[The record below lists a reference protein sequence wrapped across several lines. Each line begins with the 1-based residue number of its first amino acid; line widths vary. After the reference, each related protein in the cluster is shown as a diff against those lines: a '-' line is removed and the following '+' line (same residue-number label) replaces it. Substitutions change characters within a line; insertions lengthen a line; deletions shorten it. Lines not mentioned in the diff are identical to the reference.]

1 MKGNDPTTL
10 RQALDRVPS
19 SPALPPDAP
28 SGVRAPA
35 APISAHGIEGAASL
49 KRGAGL
55 PLAGKLSASDGLPI
69 GGSSGGQN
77 RLSAERHQRGSAAE
91 LHTASAS
98 RTASDLDR
106 EHLLLTIPEAASLA
120 RSSPRSIK
128 RLVKARPALALRFGA
143 AWRIDRERFLAAGA
157 RAARQ
162 SI

>member
-1 MKGNDPTTL
+1 MKENNQTTL
-10 RQALDRVPS
+10 RPARDRVPS
-19 SPALPPDAP
+19 SPALPSDSP

-35 APISAHGIEGAASL
+35 ALQFAHGIEGAASL

-55 PLAGKLSASDGLPI
+55 PLAGKLSAPDGLPI

-106 EHLLLTIPEAASLA
+106 EHLLLTIREAARLA
-120 RSSPRSIK
+120 RISPRSIQRQIK
-128 RLVKARPALALRFGA
+128 SRPAWALRFGA
-143 AWRIDRERFLAAGA
+143 AWRIDRERFLAAGQ

-162 SI
+162 AI

>member
-1 MKGNDPTTL
+1 MKENNQTTL

-35 APISAHGIEGAASL
+35 APIFAHGIEGVASL
-49 KRGAGL
+49 QRGAGL
-55 PLAGKLSASDGLPI
+55 PLAGKLSAHGVAV
-69 GGSSGGQN
+69 GGSSGGQD

-106 EHLLLTIPEAASLA
+106 EHLLLTIREAARLA
-120 RSSPRSIK
+120 RISPRPIQCQIK
-128 RLVKARPALALRFGA
+128 SRPAWALRFGS
-143 AWRIDRERFLAAGA
+143 AWLIDRERFIAAGQ

-162 SI
+162 AI